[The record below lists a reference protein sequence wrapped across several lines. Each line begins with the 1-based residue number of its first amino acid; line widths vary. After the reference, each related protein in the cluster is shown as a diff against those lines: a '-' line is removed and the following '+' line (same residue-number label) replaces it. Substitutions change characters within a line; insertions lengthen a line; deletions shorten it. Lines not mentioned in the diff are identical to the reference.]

1 MENEDKR
8 GLCGQRGAICSSYS
22 LSSEYD
28 LHCKSIAIPDM
39 DSSLKSL
46 ERLPAEVGRY
56 KVE

>member
-8 GLCGQRGAICSSYS
+8 GLCGKRGAICSSYS

-46 ERLPAEVGRY
+46 ARLPAEVGRY